1 MRALYCAWDD
11 GTNSILGREAIPD
24 RTNPKPVDDTLIN
37 FHYIWRIIAA
47 LLNLPSARMR
57 HIIAPHDRNTFHQL
71 IPWTVVLSVS
81 GIYGPYCILHTSRLV
96 HCECGP
102 ICYNTHSSSLVS
114 FTIPPHS
121 VPCRITYPR
130 SYAFKPPPDS
140 FIAHYILCCNFWSVR
155 LFLDRHRVVA
165 WRMNCF
171 GALRSGVVCE
181 ARRVKSLR
189 HWR

>member
-1 MRALYCAWDD
+1 VCALYCAWDD
-11 GTNSILGREAIPD
+11 GTNNLLGREAIPD

-37 FHYIWRIIAA
+37 PHYVWRIIAA

-57 HIIAPHDRNTFHQL
+57 HIIAPHDGNTFHQL

-81 GIYGPYCILHTSRLV
+81 GIYGPYCILHTSHLV
-96 HCECGP
+96 PCECGP
-102 ICYNTHSSSLVS
+102 ICYNTYSSSLVP

-140 FIAHYILCCNFWSVR
+140 FIVHYILCCNFWSVR

-171 GALRSGVVCE
+171 GALQVRVCE
-181 ARRVKSLR
+181 ARRVKSFR
-189 HWR
+189 RWR